1 MNILTKKNL
10 MEPKEQ
16 ISHQIDI
23 INGSSKASQTYAQSS
38 EPNSKSNSV
47 KSHMLLNTFLK

>member
-1 MNILTKKNL
+1 

-23 INGSSKASQTYAQSS
+23 INGSSKASQTYAQILNPI
-38 EPNSKSNSV
+38 PNKIQSNLICFLIPFLNR
-47 KSHMLLNTFLK
+47 LLEM